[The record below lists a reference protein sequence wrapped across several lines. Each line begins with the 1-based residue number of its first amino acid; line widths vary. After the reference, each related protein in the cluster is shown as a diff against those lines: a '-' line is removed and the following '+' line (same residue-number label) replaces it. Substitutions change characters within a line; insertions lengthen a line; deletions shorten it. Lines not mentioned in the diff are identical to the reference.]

1 MINCDLGMPCHYIS
15 LNTHNPPPHKDLT
28 PPTLANVVRGQTHT
42 HSVKQTHTYI
52 DLGKWS

>member
-1 MINCDLGMPCHYIS
+1 MINCDLRMPCRYIS